1 MELPKPFTH
10 SERIDFWRKDHPDE
24 DYRQVEEMIRKFA
37 GCTPEEVEGDLAEFD
52 AQWKIRVG

>member
-1 MELPKPFTH
+1 VA
-10 SERIDFWRKDHPDE
+10 DE